1 MAMQKQLHEYT
12 NYLAVEKGLSKNT
25 LESYRRDLNKFA
37 SFLNQKNITTPESV
51 DRENINLFLAEL
63 KNNNCAT
70 STISRTI
77 ASIRS
82 FFNFLMEEGIL
93 DNNPALELESPK
105 IEKKLP
111 RVLTTEE
118 IDRLLGQPR
127 PVDQKGLR
135 DKAMLELLYASGI
148 RVSELIDLNLSD
160 FDPRVGYL
168 RCKGKGQ
175 KERIV
180 PIGSVAINYV
190 NDYMNN
196 ARAKLCKNN
205 GETSLF
211 VNQHGNRMTRQG
223 FWKILKKYALK
234 SKIDGE
240 ITPHTIRH
248 SFATHLLENG
258 ADLRSVQE
266 MLGHS
271 DIATTQVYTQITR
284 KKIREVYDKAHPRA

>member
-1 MAMQKQLHEYT
+1 MKRQLEEYM
-12 NYLAVEKGLSKNT
+12 NYLAVEKGLAKNT
-25 LESYRRDLNKFA
+25 LDSYRRDLQKFIA
-37 SFLNQKNITTPESV
+37 FLHNQKLTDPGQVKSSEITRFIG
-51 DRENINLFLAEL
+51 DL
-63 KNNNCAT
+63 KSGQSAT
-70 STISRTI
+70 STISRML

-82 FFNFLMEEGIL
+82 FFNYLLEEGIVKT
-93 DNNPALELESPK
+93 NPALELESPR

-111 RVLTTEE
+111 RVLTTDE
-118 IDRLLGQPR
+118 INSLLDQPKTSEC
-127 PVDQKGLR
+127 KGLR

-180 PIGSVAINYV
+180 PIGSVAIGYV
-190 NDYMNN
+190 NDYMNS
-196 ARAKLCKNN
+196 AREKLCKNN
-205 GETSLF
+205 GEAALF
-211 VNQHGNRMTRQG
+211 VNHHGSRMTRQG
-223 FWKILKKYALK
+223 FWKLLKKYAHN
-234 SKIDGE
+234 SGIETE

-271 DIATTQVYTQITR
+271 DISTTQIYTQVTR
-284 KKIREVYDKAHPRA
+284 KKIREIYDKAHPRA

>member
-1 MAMQKQLHEYT
+1 MQFQLEEYT
-12 NYLAVEKGLSKNT
+12 NYLSVEKGLAKNT
-25 LESYRRDLNKFA
+25 LESYQRDLVKFINFMKKHKINK
-37 SFLNQKNITTPESV
+37 PEMV
-51 DRENINLFLAEL
+51 DSDSINLFLAEM
-63 KNNNCAT
+63 KNTHSAN

-82 FFNFLMEEGIL
+82 FFNFLLAEGVI
-93 DNNPALELESPK
+93 DNNPALDLESPK
-105 IEKKLP
+105 IEKRLP
-111 RVLTTEE
+111 RVLTTSE
-118 IDRLLGQPR
+118 IDRLLGQPKAT
-127 PVDQKGLR
+127 DQKGLR

-148 RVSELIDLNLSD
+148 RVSELIGLNLSD
-160 FDPRVGYL
+160 FDPLVGYL

-180 PIGSVAINYV
+180 PIGSVAINFV
-190 NDYMNN
+190 NEYMNYS
-196 ARAKLCKNN
+196 RMKLCKNN
-205 GETSLF
+205 GEIALF

-223 FWKILKKYALK
+223 FWKILKKYAFK
-234 SKIDGE
+234 SNIDGE

-271 DIATTQVYTQITR
+271 DISTTQVYTQITR
-284 KKIREVYDKAHPRA
+284 RKIREVYDKAHPRA

>member
-1 MAMQKQLHEYT
+1 MQKQLNEYT

-25 LESYRRDLNKFA
+25 LESYRRDLNKFS
-37 SFLNQKNITTPESV
+37 SFLNEKEIASPEAV
-51 DRENINLFLAEL
+51 DSEVINLFLAEL
-63 KNNNCAT
+63 KYNNCAA

-82 FFNFLMEEGIL
+82 FFNFLMAEGFL

-111 RVLTTEE
+111 RVLTTDE
-118 IDRLLGQPR
+118 IDCLLGQPR
-127 PVDQKGLR
+127 PGDQKGLR

-148 RVSELIDLNLSD
+148 RVSELIDLNLGD

-190 NDYMNN
+190 NEYMNN
-196 ARAKLCKNN
+196 TRAKLCKNN
-205 GETSLF
+205 GETALF

-234 SKIDGE
+234 SKINGE

-284 KKIREVYDKAHPRA
+284 KKIREVYDKTHPRA

>member
-1 MAMQKQLHEYT
+1 MQKHLYEYS

-25 LESYRRDLNKFA
+25 LESYRRDLNKFIT
-37 SFLNQKNITTPESV
+37 FLNKLG
-51 DRENINLFLAEL
+51 INDPALIEKVEINRFLTEL

-77 ASIRS
+77 ASLRS
-82 FFNFLMEEGIL
+82 FFTFLVQEGFI
-93 DNNPALELESPK
+93 DNNPALDLESPK

-111 RVLTTEE
+111 RVLTTGE
-118 IDRLLGQPR
+118 IDRLLGQPK
-127 PVDQKGLR
+127 PVEHKGLR

-160 FDPRVGYL
+160 FDPLVGYL
-168 RCKGKGQ
+168 RCRGKGQ

-190 NDYMNN
+190 SEYMSK
-196 ARAKLCKNN
+196 ARSRLCKNN
-205 GETSLF
+205 GEIALF

-223 FWKILKKYALK
+223 FWKILKKYALQ
-234 SKIDGE
+234 SNINGE

-271 DIATTQVYTQITR
+271 DITTTQVYTQITR
-284 KKIREVYDKAHPRA
+284 KKIREVYDKTHPRA

>member
-1 MAMQKQLHEYT
+1 MQKQLEEYT
-12 NYLAVEKGLSKNT
+12 NYLAVEKGLAKNT
-25 LESYRRDLNKFA
+25 LDSYRRDLQKFITFMNN
-37 SFLNQKNITTPESV
+37 SRISEPQKVESSDINRFLG
-51 DRENINLFLAEL
+51 EL
-63 KNNNCAT
+63 KKSNSAT
-70 STISRTI
+70 STISRML

-82 FFNFLMEEGIL
+82 FFNYLLEEGNIEA
-93 DNNPALELESPK
+93 NPALELESPR

-118 IDRLLGQPR
+118 INSLLGQPKTIEN
-127 PVDQKGLR
+127 KGLR

-160 FDPRVGYL
+160 FDPLVGYL
-168 RCKGKGQ
+168 RCRGKGQ

-180 PIGSVAINYV
+180 PIGSVAIGYV
-190 NDYMNN
+190 SDYMNS
-196 ARAKLCKNN
+196 AREILCKNN
-205 GETSLF
+205 GEAALF
-211 VNQHGNRMTRQG
+211 VNHHGTRMTRQG
-223 FWKILKKYALK
+223 FWKLLKKYAQK
-234 SKIDGE
+234 SGIETE

-271 DIATTQVYTQITR
+271 DISTTQIYTQVTR
-284 KKIREVYDKAHPRA
+284 KKIREIYDKAHPRA

>member
-1 MAMQKQLHEYT
+1 MRKYLKEYN

-25 LESYRRDLNKFA
+25 LESYCRDLNKFI
-37 SFLNQKNITTPESV
+37 SFMNKLEKIDPEMIESE
-51 DRENINLFLAEL
+51 DIYLFLDEL
-63 KNNNCAT
+63 KKNKSAT
-70 STISRTI
+70 ATISRNI

-82 FFNFLMEEGIL
+82 FFNFLMAEGYIE
-93 DNNPALELESPK
+93 NNPALELSSPR

-111 RVLTTEE
+111 RVLTMAE
-118 IDRLLGQPR
+118 IDCLLEQPK
-127 PVDQKGLR
+127 PVEHKGLR

-148 RVSELIDLNLSD
+148 RVSELIGLNLSD

-168 RCKGKGQ
+168 RCRGKGQ

-180 PIGSVAINYV
+180 PIGSVAITYV
-190 NDYMNN
+190 NDYMDR
-196 ARAKLCKNN
+196 ARGELCKNN
-205 GETSLF
+205 GEIALF

-223 FWKILKKYALK
+223 FWKILKKYAHK
-234 SKIDGE
+234 SEIDGD

-271 DIATTQVYTQITR
+271 DIATTQIYTQITR
-284 KKIREVYDKAHPRA
+284 RKIREVYDKAHPRA